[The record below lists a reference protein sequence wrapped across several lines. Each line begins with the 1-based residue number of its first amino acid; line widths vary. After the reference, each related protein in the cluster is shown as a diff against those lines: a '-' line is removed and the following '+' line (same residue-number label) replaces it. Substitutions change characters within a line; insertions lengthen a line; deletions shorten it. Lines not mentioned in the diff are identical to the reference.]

1 MAGKDYEVGYGK
13 PPSHSQW
20 RKGQSGNP
28 KGKPK
33 GARGLKGDL
42 DRVLRKVLTIEGRGT
57 KLKGTTQSL
66 ALEMLAR
73 RAASGDVRSIKA
85 MIELVLTIFGSGD
98 RGGDRE
104 RLSEGDQRL
113 LDEWVADL
121 DQGPAELEETLLD
134 QQSGS
139 TSETGADVSSDAD
152 EDAELQNEEPSDAR

>member
-1 MAGKDYEVGYGK
+1 MVGKDYEIGYGK
-13 PPSHSQW
+13 PPTHSQW

-42 DRVLRKVLTIEGRGT
+42 DRALRKVLTVEGRGT
-57 KLKGTTQSL
+57 RLKGTTQSL

-85 MIELVLTIFGSGD
+85 MIELVLTIFGAGD

-104 RLSEGDQRL
+104 RLSEGDQKL
-113 LDEWVADL
+113 LDDWVTSLGDGSAVYEDTRL
-121 DQGPAELEETLLD
+121 DEEIETISEIEIEETD
-134 QQSGS
+134 
-139 TSETGADVSSDAD
+139 GA
-152 EDAELQNEEPSDAR
+152 EEGGEWQEGEASNAR

>member
-13 PPSHSQW
+13 PPTHSQW

-104 RLSEGDQRL
+104 RLSESDQKL

-121 DQGPAELEETLLD
+121 DEGPAEFEATRLDEEASIADDAGYEEAHDNADQRNGETL
-134 QQSGS
+134 
-139 TSETGADVSSDAD
+139 DA
-152 EDAELQNEEPSDAR
+152 S